1 MGGGSRFAPCTSAHG
16 LRLTRDGMESPPPR
30 CWAGDWCA
38 RPRLQRR
45 HRPNPTSSG
54 GPSHRPD
61 PTRSA
66 LVSMA
71 SAVACWRVVQVEAS
85 AVGTSGCSPAWWLL
99 DSLSRGQSSC
109 SEAGLAL
116 PWVCSPLSQSAQW
129 NPRHK
134 LQRDLT
140 RMAAARH
147 LSHHLSSPASASILG
162 PEPWRPARP
171 RPPSRSPPARG

>member
-1 MGGGSRFAPCTSAHG
+1 MEWSHRHHDAGLAIGAPAHASSAA
-16 LRLTRDGMESPPPR
+16 TAQIQPPP
-30 CWAGDWCA
+30 AGPATD
-38 RPRLQRR
+38 
-45 HRPNPTSSG
+45 PT
-54 GPSHRPD
+54 RPD
-61 PTRSA
+61 PLSTSEHGKC
-66 LVSMA
+66 
-71 SAVACWRVVQVEAS
+71 CWRVVQVEAS
-85 AVGTSGCSPAWWLL
+85 AVGTSGCSPAWCLL

-140 RMAAARH
+140 RMAARH
-147 LSHHLSSPASASILG
+147 LSHLSSPASASLLG